1 MDNHDRDA
9 SAKTY
14 RHPRYALIP
23 DAYIYISHLDEDMRF
38 WRLPSVPDNI
48 NDSQSASFNSTN
60 ALGRSAPIM
69 TYSNSGSRTI
79 SFDFKLHRDMMDDI
93 NTGVSNA
100 ELLDGEDYID
110 SLVRALRSIALPKYN
125 LSNKYVEPPMVA
137 VRLCDEIFIKG
148 VVNGNIS
155 VSYGNPILEN
165 NRYARVGVSFAI
177 TETDPQSAQS
187 VFKNG
192 GFRGVV
198 NTLRKGMGLE

>member
-1 MDNHDRDA
+1 MAHDRDA
-9 SAKTY
+9 SSRTY
-14 RHPRYALIP
+14 RYPRYALIP

-38 WRLPSVPDNI
+38 WRLPSIPDSI
-48 NDSQSASFNSTN
+48 QDGMGSTFTSTN

-69 TYSNSGSRTI
+69 TYSYSGSRRI
-79 SFDFKLHRDMMDDI
+79 SFTFKLHRDLMDDI

-110 SLVRALRSIALPKYN
+110 SLVRALQSIALPRYN
-125 LSNKYVEPPMVA
+125 LNNKYVEPPMVA
-137 VRLCDEIFIKG
+137 VRLCREVFIKG
-148 VVNGNIS
+148 VVNGEVNVTYS
-155 VSYGNPILEN
+155 KPILEN
-165 NRYARVGVSFAI
+165 DRFAEVVVSFSV

-198 NTLRKGMGLE
+198 NTLRKGMGLD